1 MGVVGGRLK
10 REGIYVYLQLI
21 HVVAEDNI
29 TLLSNYLPIKNK
41 FEKIKN
47 SSKTFSFHVRKEASL
62 EAKLW
67 GLSKVWKL
75 ILWFIFIAYTHLHS
89 HQQVPEARMAS
100 GFPYRGK
107 REGSTKTRRDPSNRV
122 GGRSGGV
129 HFQEEQWACW
139 DSWACHRKGRGNQE
153 PCWDRKVGCEGWGHL
168 LHSQIFSRS
177 FKDME

>member
-62 EAKLW
+62 EAKL
-67 GLSKVWKL
+67 
-75 ILWFIFIAYTHLHS
+75 
-89 HQQVPEARMAS
+89 
-100 GFPYRGK
+100 
-107 REGSTKTRRDPSNRV
+107 
-122 GGRSGGV
+122 
-129 HFQEEQWACW
+129 
-139 DSWACHRKGRGNQE
+139 
-153 PCWDRKVGCEGWGHL
+153 
-168 LHSQIFSRS
+168 
-177 FKDME
+177 